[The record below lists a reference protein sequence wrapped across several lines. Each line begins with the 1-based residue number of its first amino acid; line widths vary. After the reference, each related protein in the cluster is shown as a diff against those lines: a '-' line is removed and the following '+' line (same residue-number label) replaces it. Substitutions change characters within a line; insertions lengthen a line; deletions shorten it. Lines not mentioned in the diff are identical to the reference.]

1 MADATSRASRFLSW
15 LTGTRLG
22 RTALAG
28 LVVKAIVQ
36 FLRPLV
42 GSSSAVEGLD
52 VLASVVLVAVAV
64 IMLVRWLGHVRRILL
79 WRVRRKLLL
88 SYFLIGVVPA
98 FLLVLFF
105 ALAVMLLFFN
115 IGSYM
120 LRTQITTLAER
131 THTEAQTAALQLRAS
146 ASPADA
152 AQVLADRRQAASGT
166 LAGLSLAVLDAPGR
180 CGPAAPGSGVAGTTV
195 GAWAPH
201 GAPASLPP
209 WVPCAGQMGLVDLRG
224 AAAGAG
230 TGVAVRGVAWV
241 PGMSRAVVAEVPL
254 DQNLAAQ
261 IAQATGVS
269 VLSIARVPD
278 DGASPPV
285 RQQALDPAQ
294 PARQDDA
301 LERRIPLGPAQ
312 IPREGQRGG
321 GLTPSLQW
329 ASFLD
334 ATEWAGGRPSLLFV
348 EFGLDLVGVYRLV
361 TATPTPAFADVSFA
375 QVLLIGLAVVA
386 GLFFLIQ
393 LVAYVMGFALA
404 RSITGA
410 VHELFEGTEQVRKGD
425 FSHKIH
431 VPSQDQLG
439 ELAAS
444 FNTMTTSIE
453 DLLRQKAQKERLEQ
467 ELEIA
472 RGIQMSLLPQ
482 APLEAAGVSFAGH
495 CEPARAVGGDYYD
508 FWPIDEHRYGM
519 LIADVAG
526 KGTSAALYMAELKGI
541 VLSLSQ
547 SHSSPRRLL
556 IDANRI
562 ISRHLDSRSFI
573 TMTYGVVDVQAG
585 TLTYARAGHCPL
597 IHLPG
602 PHAASREP
610 AILTP
615 DGMVLGMD
623 IDDGRLFARL
633 LEESTVPLGEGD
645 VFVLYTDGVTEAMS
659 PDGEFFGEGRL
670 SALAQQYAGGSFAEL
685 RKEVLSAVNAFAA
698 PSEQQDD
705 ITMLVVQVQHLPVAA

>member
-1 MADATSRASRFLSW
+1 MADASSRASRFLAW
-15 LTGTRLG
+15 LTGTRIG
-22 RTALAG
+22 RAALSG
-28 LVVKAIVQ
+28 LVLKAVVQ
-36 FLRPLV
+36 FVRPLV
-42 GSSSAVEGLD
+42 GSNTAVEGLD
-52 VLASVVLVAVAV
+52 VLASVVLVTVAAMV
-64 IMLVRWLGHVRRILL
+64 MVGWFGHVRRVLL

-105 ALAVMLLFFN
+105 ALALMLLFFN
-115 IGSYM
+115 VGAYM
-120 LRTQITTLAER
+120 LRNQIDTLVER
-131 THTEAQTAALQLRAS
+131 ARTEAQTAALQLRPAAS
-146 ASPADA
+146 GADA
-152 AQVLADRRQAASGT
+152 ARVLAERQEAASGA
-166 LAGLSLAVLDAPGR
+166 LASLSLAVLAASGR
-180 CGPAAPGSGVAGTTV
+180 CGRVAGGSGVSGTSV
-195 GAWAPH
+195 GAWAQT
-201 GAPASLPP
+201 GVPAELPS
-209 WVPCAGQMGLVDLRG
+209 WVPCTGQAGLVDL
-224 AAAGAG
+224 AEASSG
-230 TGVAVRGVAWV
+230 TGVAVRAVSWV
-241 PGMSRAVVAEVPL
+241 PGVSRAVVVEVPL
-254 DQNLAAQ
+254 DVNVANQ
-261 IAQATGVS
+261 IARATGVS
-269 VLSIARVPD
+269 VTSIALLQE
-278 DGASPPV
+278 GATETSQV
-285 RQQALDPAQ
+285 RQQRPLDAST
-294 PARQDDA
+294 
-301 LERRIPLGPAQ
+301 G
-312 IPREGQRGG
+312 
-321 GLTPSLQW
+321 TSLRW
-329 ASFLD
+329 ASFLES
-334 ATEWAGGRPSLLFV
+334 TEWSAGTSSILFV
-348 EFGLDLVGVYRLV
+348 EFGLDLLGVYRLV
-361 TATPTPAFADVSFA
+361 TATPTPPFANISFA

-410 VHELFEGTEQVRKGD
+410 VHALFEGTEQVRQGD
-425 FSHKIH
+425 FSHKIA

-439 ELAAS
+439 ELASS

-472 RGIQMSLLPQ
+472 RGIQLSLLPQ
-482 APLEAAGVSFAGH
+482 APHEGGGVSLAGH
-495 CEPARAVGGDYYD
+495 CQPARAVGGDYYD
-508 FWPIDEHRYGM
+508 FWTIDNNRFGM

-573 TMTYGVVDVQAG
+573 TMTYGVVDVNAG

-602 PHAASREP
+602 PHAPSREP

-623 IDDGRLFARL
+623 IEDGRLFERL
-633 LEESTVPLGEGD
+633 LEESTVPLGAGD

-670 SALAQQYAGGSFAEL
+670 SALAQQYAHGSFTDL
-685 RKEVLSAVNAFAA
+685 RNEVLSAVNVFAA

-705 ITMLVVQVQHLPVAA
+705 ITMLVLHVQQLPVAA

>member
-1 MADATSRASRFLSW
+1 MADASSRASRFLAW
-15 LTGTRLG
+15 LTGTRIGRAALG
-22 RTALAG
+22 G
-28 LVVKAIVQ
+28 LVLKAVVQ

-42 GSSSAVEGLD
+42 GSNTAVEGLD
-52 VLASVVLVAVAV
+52 VLASVVLVTVAAMV
-64 IMLVRWLGHVRRILL
+64 MVQWFGHVRRVVL

-105 ALAVMLLFFN
+105 ALALMLLFFN
-115 IGSYM
+115 VGAYM
-120 LRTQITTLAER
+120 LRSQIGTLAER
-131 THTEAQTAALQLRAS
+131 ARTEAQTAALQLRPATS
-146 ASPADA
+146 GADA
-152 AQVLADRRQAASGT
+152 ARVLAERQEAASGA
-166 LAGLSLAVLDAPGR
+166 LASLSLAVLDAPGR
-180 CGPAAPGSGVAGTTV
+180 CGRAAGGSGVSGTSV
-195 GAWAPH
+195 GAWAQT
-201 GAPASLPP
+201 GVPAEVPS
-209 WVPCAGQMGLVDLRG
+209 WVPCTGQAGLVDL
-224 AAAGAG
+224 ADASSG
-230 TGVAVRGVAWV
+230 TGVAVRAVSWV
-241 PGMSRAVVAEVPL
+241 PGVSRAVVAEVPL
-254 DQNLAAQ
+254 DVNVATQ
-261 IAQATGVS
+261 IARATGVS
-269 VLSIARVPD
+269 VISVALLQQ
-278 DGASPPV
+278 GATETTQV
-285 RQQALDPAQ
+285 RQQRAIDSTALS
-294 PARQDDA
+294 
-301 LERRIPLGPAQ
+301 
-312 IPREGQRGG
+312 
-321 GLTPSLQW
+321 PSLQW

-334 ATEWAGGRPSLLFV
+334 STEWSAGTSSILFV
-348 EFGLDLVGVYRLV
+348 EFGLDLLGVYRLV
-361 TATPTPAFADVSFA
+361 TATPTPPFANISFA

-410 VHELFEGTEQVRKGD
+410 VHALFEGTEQVRQGD
-425 FSHKIH
+425 FSHKIA

-439 ELAAS
+439 ELASS

-482 APLEAAGVSFAGH
+482 APLEGGGVSFAGH
-495 CEPARAVGGDYYD
+495 CQPARAVGGDYYD
-508 FWPIDEHRYGM
+508 FWTIDHHRFGM

-573 TMTYGVVDVQAG
+573 TMTYGVVDVNAG

-602 PHAASREP
+602 PHASSREP

-623 IDDGRLFARL
+623 IEDGRLFERL
-633 LEESTVPLGEGD
+633 LEESTVPLGAGD
-645 VFVLYTDGVTEAMS
+645 VFVLYTDGVTEAMN
-659 PDGEFFGEGRL
+659 PDGEFFGESRL
-670 SALAQQYAGGSFAEL
+670 SALAQQYAHGSFADL
-685 RKEVLSAVNAFAA
+685 RNEVLSAVNVFAA

-705 ITMLVVQVQHLPVAA
+705 ITMLVLHVQQLPVAA

>member
-1 MADATSRASRFLSW
+1 MPDAASRASRLLGW
-15 LTGTRLG
+15 LTGTRVGRAALG
-22 RTALAG
+22 G
-28 LVVKAIVQ
+28 LVLKAVVQ

-42 GSSSAVEGLD
+42 GSNSAVEGLD
-52 VLASVVLVAVAV
+52 VLASVVLVTVAAV
-64 IMLVRWLGHVRRILL
+64 MLARWLGHVRRVVL

-105 ALAVMLLFFN
+105 ALALMLLFFN
-115 IGSYM
+115 VGAYM
-120 LRTQITTLAER
+120 LRSQLTTLAER
-131 THTEAQTAALQLRAS
+131 TRTEAQTAALQLRA
-146 ASPADA
+146 AALPADA
-152 AQVLADRRQAASGT
+152 ARVLAERQQAASGT
-166 LAGLSLAVLDAPGR
+166 LTALSLAVLDVPGR
-180 CGPAAPGSGVAGTTV
+180 CGRPAPGAGVSGTAIGPWTHSGVPTT
-195 GAWAPH
+195 
-201 GAPASLPP
+201 LPS
-209 WVPCAGQMGLVDLRG
+209 WVPCEGQAGLVDLP
-224 AAAGAG
+224 AAGTG
-230 TGVAVRGVAWV
+230 TGVAVRAVAWV
-241 PGMSRAVVAEVPL
+241 PEVSRAVVAEVSL
-254 DQNLAAQ
+254 DQRLASQLAQ
-261 IAQATGVS
+261 ST
-269 VLSIARVPD
+269 
-278 DGASPPV
+278 GASMISVARLQEGATETSQV
-285 RQQALDPAQ
+285 RAQRPIALAV
-294 PARQDDA
+294 
-301 LERRIPLGPAQ
+301 
-312 IPREGQRGG
+312 PRGTGQ
-321 GLTPSLQW
+321 GLLQW
-329 ASFLD
+329 ASFLE
-334 ATEWAGGRPSLLFV
+334 ATEWSAGAPSILFV

-361 TATPTPAFADVSFA
+361 TATPTPPFAGVSFA

-410 VHELFEGTEQVRKGD
+410 VHALFEGTEQVRQGD
-425 FSHKIH
+425 FSHKIS

-439 ELAAS
+439 ELASS

-453 DLLRQKAQKERLEQ
+453 DLLRQKAQKDRLEQ

-482 APLEAAGVSFAGH
+482 APLEGGGVSFAGY

-508 FWPIDEHRYGM
+508 FWPIDDHRFGM

-573 TMTYGVVDVQAG
+573 TMTYGVVDVHAS

-602 PHAASREP
+602 PHAASRTP
-610 AILTP
+610 VILTP

-623 IDDGRLFARL
+623 IEDGRLFERL
-633 LEESTVPLGEGD
+633 LEEATLPLGLGD
-645 VFVLYTDGVTEAMS
+645 VFVLYTDGVTEAMN
-659 PDGEFFGEGRL
+659 PEGEFFGEDRL
-670 SALAQQYAGGSFAEL
+670 SALAQKYASGSFSDL
-685 RKEVLSAVNAFAA
+685 RKEVLSALTAFAA

-705 ITMLVVQVQHLPVAA
+705 ITMLVLQVQHLPVAA